1 MLNHKV
7 TFKRNKKNTDNF
19 VRKNIIDYLQYS
31 TPSELKF
38 DFLIP
43 FFITIITTLIV
54 AIIIPTPR
62 DFAMMILE
70 LNSLAITI
78 IAILAGFN
86 TASLAIIATAS
97 NKELTADANNEEE
110 NMPLDELKGFRKLQN
125 LIINNPPQKEL
136 DAFVSFFAY
145 AVISQLIIIVIS
157 LIINFMLTS
166 LLKIDG
172 IFISISM
179 LTKYFIMIPLSAV
192 WIFLILHSIF
202 LSIRNIDMISHFI
215 KFNSK

>member
-1 MLNHKV
+1 MLKYKV
-7 TFKRNKKNTDNF
+7 KSNRVKSKKNKF
-19 VRKNIIDYLQYS
+19 VQNNVIDYLRYS

-38 DFLIP
+38 DFFVPL
-43 FFITIITTLIV
+43 FITLIV
-54 AIIIPTPR
+54 TAIVAFIIPTPR
-62 DFAMMILE
+62 DYASMILE

-86 TASLAIIATAS
+86 TASLAIIATVS
-97 NKELTADANNEEE
+97 NKNIKSRTTNE
-110 NMPLDELKGFRKLQN
+110 NKNIPSTKLKGYKRLKN
-125 LIINNPPQKEL
+125 LIYNNPPQKEL

-157 LIINFMLTS
+157 LVINFLLTS
-166 LLKIDG
+166 ILKTEG
-172 IFISISM
+172 IFLTLSM
-179 LTKYFIMIPLSAV
+179 FSKYVIMVPLSAI
-192 WIFLILHSIF
+192 WIFLVLHSIF